1 LSTHAGP
8 FYLSLS
14 GPPEAFPDLNDPA
27 KLTQVAKAVRDGLNL
42 GSTYPL
48 ENIRA
53 WIHSQQD
60 IEQGAVP
67 VRRLAEATNPVSHLL
82 VLAYSLVINPEL
94 PPVEELKQRMDD
106 PAVTNTLAERLGD
119 DGFVNQDQL
128 GKLFITVTSVNK
140 VQQLVEVIQGTAQG
154 ADVGIPQPQPIGE
167 YVLPVRSRNMCP
179 VFCAARKLPSS
190 NKC

>member
-1 LSTHAGP
+1 MACVNCSPEHIYGWFLFHSVLSIYAGP

-27 KLTQVAKAVRDGLNL
+27 KLTQVAKGVRDGLNL

-60 IEQGAVP
+60 IEQGPGP
-67 VRRLAEATNPVSHLL
+67 VRRLAQAPNTVSHLL
-82 VLAYSLVINPEL
+82 VLAYSLVMNPEL
-94 PPVEELKQRMDD
+94 PPVEELKQRMVD
-106 PAVTNTLAERLGD
+106 PVVTNTLAERLGD
-119 DGFVNQDQL
+119 DGFVDQDQL

-140 VQQLVEVIQGTAQG
+140 VQQLVEVIQGTGQG
-154 ADVGIPQPQPIGE
+154 ADVGIPQPQHVVE
-167 YVLPVRSRNMCP
+167 YACR
-179 VFCAARKLPSS
+179 AR
-190 NKC
+190 